1 MGMITETPL
10 TYSQLKATTQCDAIP
25 RSTLLANSRVPVYEN
40 YSGNS
45 DQEREHI
52 RRQNEISLLTKQL
65 TNSGWGRTS
74 QALAS
79 TLVTHETFQQFD
91 INATCDKT
99 IYLTKKTS
107 DINIDILDLMTALKQ
122 CYDKAASN
130 GLTKLC
136 FKVLKDG
143 TIYVTFNAEKS
154 ADVLMTNLML
164 ASCEQKDKIINRIC
178 SSSHSNS
185 LLNLHANQETLIQHY
200 FSLPA

>member
-1 MGMITETPL
+1 
-10 TYSQLKATTQCDAIP
+10 
-25 RSTLLANSRVPVYEN
+25 
-40 YSGNS
+40 
-45 DQEREHI
+45 
-52 RRQNEISLLTKQL
+52 
-65 TNSGWGRTS
+65 
-74 QALAS
+74 
-79 TLVTHETFQQFD
+79 
-91 INATCDKT
+91 
-99 IYLTKKTS
+99 
-107 DINIDILDLMTALKQ
+107 MTALKQ